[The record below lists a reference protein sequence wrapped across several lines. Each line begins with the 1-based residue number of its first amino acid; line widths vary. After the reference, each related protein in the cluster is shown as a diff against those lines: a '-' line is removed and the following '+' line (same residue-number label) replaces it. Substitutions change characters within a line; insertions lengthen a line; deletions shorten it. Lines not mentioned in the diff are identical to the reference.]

1 MQQDT
6 CSAPTV
12 LIGLHL
18 YKLLIKRGIKELK
31 FKKRKQNK
39 IITRIWKKGT
49 QCCKIRGHQQLVN
62 NSILYSL
69 PFSMFTLLQA
79 ITLDATVCYLKQTA
93 QVDEG

>member
-31 FKKRKQNK
+31 FKKKETKWDYNEK
-39 IITRIWKKGT
+39 MEKKEHSAV
-49 QCCKIRGHQQLVN
+49 R
-62 NSILYSL
+62 Y
-69 PFSMFTLLQA
+69 
-79 ITLDATVCYLKQTA
+79 
-93 QVDEG
+93 VDTDN